1 MDFENIFAMLIEAR
15 AAASTLYELFPD
27 SSTVEPLY
35 QYLDDTLKAI
45 RDELVKLDRARW

>member
-1 MDFENIFAMLIEAR
+1 MLIEAR